1 MQEPDAYFED
11 VEDIDASNLLKIE
24 EGEEI
29 TPIRR
34 ESASWQF
41 FFRS

>member
-1 MQEPDAYFED
+1 MQEPDTCLED

-34 ESASWQF
+34 ESVS
-41 FFRS
+41 